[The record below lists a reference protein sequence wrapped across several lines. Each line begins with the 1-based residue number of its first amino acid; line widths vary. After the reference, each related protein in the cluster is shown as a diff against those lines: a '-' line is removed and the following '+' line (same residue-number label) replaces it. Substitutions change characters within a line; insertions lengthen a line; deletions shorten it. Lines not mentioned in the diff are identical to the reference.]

1 MSRRSAPLQTPG
13 CPVSL
18 LGQRR
23 GQRSWPS
30 RPGREGSAGRRLPGR
45 FLPLAST
52 GDSNRYHR
60 RTIEPE
66 LPAQCFLTCPCDLHT
81 PCHLLFDVTIT
92 REGPRADS
100 TTGVRFPELKIKKL
114 HPSDP
119 LPLTVLQ
126 SWLLYLPAERAAGR
140 DPPGPESSL
149 HFLWCLKFRQ
159 FLNKYDPATLCP
171 GDCCRV
177 YWCKQPG
184 PACCFGSSSRS
195 AWKEI

>member
-45 FLPLAST
+45 FLPLASAT

-140 DPPGPESSL
+140 DPPGPAPVWPPAASQSKTNSGPGAGRIPLRNLLSTFYGASS
-149 HFLWCLKFRQ
+149 
-159 FLNKYDPATLCP
+159 
-171 GDCCRV
+171 
-177 YWCKQPG
+177 
-184 PACCFGSSSRS
+184 FGSS
-195 AWKEI
+195 